1 MQTGSHSK
9 NRENNRPKERY
20 MTVSKKEKKGTAK
33 VKIKKAITVYE
44 TVELHSQLRENIEK
58 NDSVEL
64 DLSAVTD
71 CDTAGVQL
79 IYSAVK
85 TAKNN
90 GTILNVVNASGAVLT
105 AVNRTGFDPEEIFN

>member
-1 MQTGSHSK
+1 M
-9 NRENNRPKERY
+9 
-20 MTVSKKEKKGTAK
+20 VSKKENNGMAK
-33 VKIKKAITVYE
+33 VKIEKAITVYE
-44 TVELHSQLRENIEK
+44 ALELCNQLQELIDE

-90 GTILNVVNASGAVLT
+90 ETILNVVNASGAVLT
-105 AVNRTGFDPEEIFN
+105 AVNRTGFDPEEIFNYQEVVHDVKDHNDC